1 MPITREQVEYVANL
15 SRIELNDQER
25 ETFTTQLDAIL
36 QYIEKLNQCDTSSVT
51 EIPHASPHTN
61 CFREDAVRGALPR
74 EDALANAPDQALGY
88 FKVPR
93 IIE

>member
-15 SRIELNDQER
+15 SRIELTDE
-25 ETFTTQLDAIL
+25 EKKIFTTQLDAIL
-36 QYIEKLNQCDTSSVT
+36 EYIQKLNQCDTRAVT

-61 CFREDAVRGALPR
+61 LFREDAVTPSLPR
-74 EDALANAPDQALGY
+74 EAALANAPDQALGY
-88 FKVPR
+88 YKVPR

>member
-15 SRIELNDQER
+15 SRIELSE
-25 ETFTTQLDAIL
+25 EEKKLFTTQLDAIL
-36 QYIEKLNQCDTSSVT
+36 QYIEKLNQCDTRSVA

-61 CFREDAVRGALPR
+61 LFREDKVTTSLPR
-74 EDALANAPDQALGY
+74 KEALANAPEQATGFY
-88 FKVPR
+88 KVPR